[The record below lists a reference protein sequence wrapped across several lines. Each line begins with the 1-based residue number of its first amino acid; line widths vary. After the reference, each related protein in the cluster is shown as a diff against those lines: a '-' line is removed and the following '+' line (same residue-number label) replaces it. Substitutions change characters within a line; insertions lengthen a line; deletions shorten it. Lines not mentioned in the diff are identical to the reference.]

1 MEAVSSCRG
10 SAPGSGDDSE
20 DVVLAHDQVLVADV
34 LDLGAGVRTEEDPV
48 TDLDAE
54 GRALAVVEQLAVA
67 DRDDLAF
74 LRLLLR
80 ALREEDASRG
90 ALLGFDALDEH
101 AVSQGADHSGLL
113 RGGHGLL

>member
-1 MEAVSSCRG
+1 MRSLILTRERSSFVPSSSSLPSPIG
-10 SAPGSGDDSE
+10 
-20 DVVLAHDQVLVADV
+20 
-34 LDLGAGVRTEEDPV
+34 
-48 TDLDAE
+48 
-54 GRALAVVEQLAVA
+54 
-67 DRDDLAF
+67 DDLAF

-113 RGGHGLL
+113 RGGHGLLGLGGHGRMRFVVS